1 MKVKNSYLKLMLW
14 TLAGTGIGV
23 VLGAGMILFARTGGE
38 SATELI
44 YNGAVRATVWIQ
56 LAVWLLT
63 GGSILFLMN
72 KAKKLA
78 PLVESDE
85 EWEAEKKADGA
96 QNIALTLISVNLA
109 IQLVAIGIGFDEMNP
124 FARWTVVLFLV
135 STISMAC
142 LEIAVINQIKK
153 MNPMKQGDP
162 GALSFAKAWEDSC
175 DEAER
180 LQIYR
185 CGYKAFQVTK
195 YSLLFGLAA
204 AIIGKVNMGTD
215 SMSILL
221 LGLVFLIQSV
231 SYGIYSLK

>member
-14 TLAGTGIGV
+14 TLAGAGIGGA
-23 VLGAGMILFARTGGE
+23 LGAGMILFAKNGE
-38 SATELI
+38 AAVMELI
-44 YNGAVRATVWIQ
+44 YSKAVRATVWIQ
-56 LAVWLLT
+56 LAVWMLT
-63 GGSILFLMN
+63 GVCSLLLMN

-78 PLVESDE
+78 PLAESDE
-85 EWEAEKKADGA
+85 GWEAEKKAGGA
-96 QNIALTLISVNLA
+96 QNMALTLTSVNLA
-109 IQLVAIGIGFDEMNP
+109 IQFVAFGIGFDKMNP
-124 FARWTVVLFLV
+124 FALWTVILFLV

-142 LEIAVINQIKK
+142 LEIAVINQVKK

-162 GALSFAKAWEDSC
+162 GTLSFAKAWEESC

-195 YSLLFGLAA
+195 YSLMFGLLV